1 MRKIKGK
8 DILTRVGAVVGLMQE
23 TSVSGLQDYVASLMQ
38 DSHVSVMQ
46 EV

>member
-8 DILTRVGAVVGLMQE
+8 DTLTRVGAVAGLMQE
-23 TSVSGLQDYVASLMQ
+23 TSVNGLQDYGASLMQ

-46 EV
+46 KV